1 MNETKLVWG
10 TIWHHPIHMAL
21 DMEPPPQTIYFMT
34 DGSASG
40 SAKWAQEVG
49 KRAKEMGVVINCV
62 ALMHPKAKADLK
74 TIAEMTGGMLT
85 MVNANGK
92 REEIK

>member
-1 MNETKLVWG
+1 
-10 TIWHHPIHMAL
+10 MAL
-21 DMEPPPQTIYFMT
+21 DMDPPPQTIYFMT

-40 SAKWAQEVG
+40 SAEWAREIG
-49 KRAKEMGVVINCV
+49 ERAKKMGVVINCV

-74 TIAEMTGGMLT
+74 TISDMTGGMLT